1 MARKM
6 RLIDADET
14 VEHAWR
20 DRLDSRERIAQMIE
34 NMPTIDAVPVIR
46 CKDCKYYMGNWY
58 CEAWNNSPGFP
69 AVDGNMFC
77 SMGERKDETD

>member
-1 MARKM
+1 MSRYIDANKIIYQW
-6 RLIDADET
+6 LIDPNGQ
-14 VEHAWR
+14 EH
-20 DRLDSRERIAQMIE
+20 DGVTLQSII
-34 NMPTIDAVPVIR
+34 NKMPTIDAVPVIR